1 MAPRVP
7 GWRATL
13 ERDGIAP
20 GTRSIGALVL
30 RAYGLVEVLEPLAG
44 RPIPTSAIPADIEEP
59 LEGAVIAGNLVVRG
73 WFLSG
78 RGYDTVEVVIAGAEP
93 VRARLLCSPR
103 PALAASVAD
112 PDAPLAGWELLVP
125 FDATR
130 AGESTVIVDIDGP
143 RGRRRLGE
151 RTVQWL
157 PAAGTGVAE
166 PERAAVIEA
175 RTARLTA
182 AHRPD
187 GEGLNLL
194 VAAHHLGL
202 GGGQLYL
209 QELLRHL
216 LREPGVTCTVLASVD
231 GALRDELEA
240 LGASVHIVGDPTPTA
255 VPYEHWLHQVAAL
268 ATTTT
273 ANAVLANTVG
283 SYWGVDLAARL
294 GIPSVWAVH
303 ESWSPE
309 LIFALTFSS
318 LPDDAVRKR
327 FLQAFR
333 QAGAV
338 VFEAEATKRIFE
350 PFMPDGR
357 GLRID
362 YGIDLERVRA
372 FAADTPREQLRAR
385 LGVQPG
391 QVLLLCMGTYEPRKA
406 QGVLTTAFARIAE
419 EHPWAVLALVGDKP
433 GELLRRPAR
442 ARAQLRHRGQGAADP
457 RDAGHRRLV
466 PGRRCVRHRLRR
478 RVAAALH
485 ARGDGVRHARARNRR
500 LRRSRD
506 RRGRHQ
512 RAPLRSLLGDERGRR
527 LAARVA
533 HDAQRATGHRRAR
546 ARDGRGQPVVGALCA
561 RLPCAL
567 RRPGSRRSARSR
579 GGPRGSVNVG
589 VTGASGFLGSLL
601 VEHIASRGHQVRALT
616 RALPASP
623 ATARG
628 GVGWVQGDL
637 GSPADAG
644 AFAEGLDTIIHLAWT
659 GTPLTSNGDLPG
671 DPRVN
676 MLPTLALLDA
686 VRASGRRPHVIF
698 ASSGGALYGPPRGR
712 RAFRESDE
720 CDPRSGYGIEK
731 LAIERYLR
739 MAATYGWLTAT
750 ALRMGNPYGVLLPP
764 QRMQG
769 FIGTAVSQLRAGDPV
784 RVFGNLAN
792 VRDFVHVSDVCRA
805 FELALTPREPFDV
818 LNIGSGAGHSVQ
830 EVLALIEQLEGR
842 PVAVQAESPAAAEAL
857 PSWVVLDVERA
868 RVRLGWSPATPLRD
882 GLGSLLA
889 GSRPSPGEAVPPP
902 ALECER

>member
-1 MAPRVP
+1 M
-7 GWRATL
+7 
-13 ERDGIAP
+13 
-20 GTRSIGALVL
+20 
-30 RAYGLVEVLEPLAG
+30 
-44 RPIPTSAIPADIEEP
+44 
-59 LEGAVIAGNLVVRG
+59 
-73 WFLSG
+73 
-78 RGYDTVEVVIAGAEP
+78 
-93 VRARLLCSPR
+93 
-103 PALAASVAD
+103 
-112 PDAPLAGWELLVP
+112 
-125 FDATR
+125 
-130 AGESTVIVDIDGP
+130 
-143 RGRRRLGE
+143 
-151 RTVQWL
+151 QWL

-175 RTARLTA
+175 RTALLTA

-283 SYWGVDLAARL
+283 AYWGVDLAARL

-362 YGIDLERVRA
+362 YGIDLERIRA

-406 QGVLTTAFARIAE
+406 QGVLATAFARIAE

-433 GELLRRPAR
+433 GEFSGALHALVRNFAIEDRVRLIPVTPDIDDWY
-442 ARAQLRHRGQGAADP
+442 LAADAFVIASDVESLP
-457 RDAGHRRLV
+457 RSMLEAMAFGTPVLATAVFGV
-466 PGRRCVRHRLRR
+466 PEIVEDGINGLLFDPSSVTSA
-478 RVAAALH
+478 AAALQ
-485 ARGDGVRHARARNRR
+485 RV
-500 LRRSRD
+500 LRMERS
-506 RRGRHQ
+506 
-512 RAPLRSLLGDERGRR
+512 ER
-527 LAARVA
+527 
-533 HDAQRATGHRRAR
+533 QGHRRAR
-546 ARDGRGQPVVGALCA
+546 TRDGRGQPVVGALCA

-601 VEHIASRGHQVRALT
+601 VEHIASRGHEVRALT

-686 VRASGRRPHVIF
+686 VRASGRRPHVVF
-698 ASSGGALYGPPRGR
+698 ASSGGALYGPPRSR

>member
-1 MAPRVP
+1 MARWRAHLARAGRAVLNAGPGRLPGAILEARVSP
-7 GWRATL
+7 GDVVVEGWAALPSNDIQSVWVTVDGVVQAHAELGRPTPADDAGAPLTDCSETAGWRATL
-13 ERDGIAP
+13 ERDGIAA
-20 GTRSIGALVL
+20 GTRSLGALVL
-30 RAYGLVEVLEPLAG
+30 RAYGLVEVLEPLQVDLPDLG
-44 RPIPTSAIPADIEEP
+44 DPGDIEEP

-175 RTARLTA
+175 RTALLTA

-216 LREPGVTCTVLASVD
+216 LREPDVTCTVLASVD

-294 GIPSVWAVH
+294 GVPSVWAVH

-357 GLRID
+357 GVRID
-362 YGIDLERVRA
+362 YGIDLERIRA

-391 QVLLLCMGTYEPRKA
+391 QVLLLCLGTYEPRKA
-406 QGVLTTAFARIAE
+406 QGVLATAFARIAE

-433 GELLRRPAR
+433 GEFSVALHELVRNFALEDR
-442 ARAQLRHRGQGAADP
+442 ARLIPVTPDIDDWYLAADAFVIASDVESLP
-457 RDAGHRRLV
+457 RSMLEAMAFGTPVLATAVFGV
-466 PGRRCVRHRLRR
+466 PEIVEDGINGLLFDPSSVTSA
-478 RVAAALH
+478 AAALQRVLRM
-485 ARGDGVRHARARNRR
+485 ARSERQDIG
-500 LRRSRD
+500 
-506 RRGRHQ
+506 
-512 RAPLRSLLGDERGRR
+512 ERGRATVEANR
-527 LAARVA
+527 SSALYARDYRALFAALAAA
-533 HDAQRATGHRRAR
+533 D
-546 ARDGRGQPVVGALCA
+546 QP
-561 RLPCAL
+561 
-567 RRPGSRRSARSR
+567 
-579 GGPRGSVNVG
+579 
-589 VTGASGFLGSLL
+589 
-601 VEHIASRGHQVRALT
+601 
-616 RALPASP
+616 
-623 ATARG
+623 
-628 GVGWVQGDL
+628 DL
-637 GSPADAG
+637 
-644 AFAEGLDTIIHLAWT
+644 
-659 GTPLTSNGDLPG
+659 
-671 DPRVN
+671 
-676 MLPTLALLDA
+676 
-686 VRASGRRPHVIF
+686 
-698 ASSGGALYGPPRGR
+698 
-712 RAFRESDE
+712 
-720 CDPRSGYGIEK
+720 
-731 LAIERYLR
+731 
-739 MAATYGWLTAT
+739 
-750 ALRMGNPYGVLLPP
+750 
-764 QRMQG
+764 
-769 FIGTAVSQLRAGDPV
+769 
-784 RVFGNLAN
+784 
-792 VRDFVHVSDVCRA
+792 
-805 FELALTPREPFDV
+805 
-818 LNIGSGAGHSVQ
+818 
-830 EVLALIEQLEGR
+830 
-842 PVAVQAESPAAAEAL
+842 AAALEA
-857 PSWVVLDVERA
+857 R
-868 RVRLGWSPATPLRD
+868 
-882 GLGSLLA
+882 
-889 GSRPSPGEAVPPP
+889 
-902 ALECER
+902 